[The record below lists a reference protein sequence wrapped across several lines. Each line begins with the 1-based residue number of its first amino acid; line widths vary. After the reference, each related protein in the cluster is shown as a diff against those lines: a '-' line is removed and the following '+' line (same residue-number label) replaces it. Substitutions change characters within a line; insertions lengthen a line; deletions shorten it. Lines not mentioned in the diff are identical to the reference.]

1 MNETRPKPQRWAAF
15 ANNYGMV
22 LVLLILIAAFSVLTL
37 ERQSSTGADAGRVV
51 ARDIV
56 NAHGSSSTVVVVAGL
71 KPPDESFLREAT
83 DALEAAG
90 VTVAATVGGRPADAR
105 RAIERVLQEGHSIDA
120 IAATGDAAR
129 WSIYDRFESVGNSRC
144 VSAAPTLWP
153 TFAKS
158 ENVLNVANQTAIYAI
173 IAIGMTMVII
183 TAGIDLSVGSLVA
196 LSAVAAAVFIR
207 DAGDGTETGAGLMIV
222 GCCVGMGICALGGVF
237 NGVMITRLGIP
248 PFITTLAMMLMAR
261 GLARRLS
268 DELSIQ
274 ALPASFTWIGGAAT
288 FGIPN
293 PVILMVVLYGVAH
306 VVMSRTVFGRYVYAV
321 GGNAEAARLS
331 GVPVKRVIV
340 VVYTLCGALAGLGG
354 IVQSS
359 KLGSGDP
366 KLGLMFELDV
376 IAAVVV
382 GGTSLMGGEGR
393 IFGTLIGAF
402 IIAVIKNGMNLMKV
416 GAPEQQIV
424 LGAVV
429 LLAVLVDTLKRRG
442 TAH

>member
-158 ENVLNVANQTAIYAI
+158 ENILNVANQTAIYAI

-306 VVMSRTVFGRYVYAV
+306 VVMSRTVFGRYAYAV

>member
-1 MNETRPKPQRWAAF
+1 MNETRPKPQRWTAF
-15 ANNYGMV
+15 ANDYGMV

-37 ERQSSTGADAGRVV
+37 ERQSSTGPDAGRVV

-56 NAHGSSSTVVVVAGL
+56 AAYGSPSVAVVVAGL
-71 KPPDESFLREAT
+71 KPPDEGFLREAT
-83 DALEAAG
+83 NVLEAAG
-90 VTVAATVGGRPADAR
+90 VTVAATVGGKPADAR
-105 RAIERVLQEGHSIDA
+105 RTIERVLQEGHSIDA
-120 IAATGDAAR
+120 IAATGDAAK
-129 WSIYDRFESVGNSRC
+129 WSIYDRIESVGSDKC
-144 VSAAPTLWP
+144 VSAAPALWP

-158 ENVLNVANQTAIYAI
+158 ENILNVANQTAIYAI

-196 LSAVAAAVFIR
+196 LAAVATAVFIR
-207 DAGDGTETGAGLMIV
+207 EVGDGTETNTGLMV
-222 GCCVGMGICALGGVF
+222 VACCVGMGVCALAGIF
-237 NGVMITRLGIP
+237 NGAMITGLGIP

-261 GLARRLS
+261 GMARRLS

-293 PVILMVVLYGVAH
+293 PVILMAVLYGVAH
-306 VVMSRTVFGRYVYAV
+306 LVMSRTVFGRYVYAV

-331 GVPVKRVIV
+331 GVPVKRVVV

>member
-158 ENVLNVANQTAIYAI
+158 ENILNVANQTAIYAI

-293 PVILMVVLYGVAH
+293 PVFLMVVLYGVAH
-306 VVMSRTVFGRYVYAV
+306 VVMSRTVFGRYAYAV

>member
-1 MNETRPKPQRWAAF
+1 MNDSKPLRWKAL
-15 ANNYGMV
+15 ANDYGMV

-37 ERQSSTGADAGRVV
+37 ERQSSTGSDAGRVV
-51 ARDIV
+51 ARNIIA
-56 NAHGSSSTVVVVAGL
+56 AHGTSGTVVVVAGL
-71 KPPDESFLREAT
+71 KPPDERFLREAKE
-83 DALEAAG
+83 ALEAGG
-90 VTVAATVGGRPADAR
+90 VTVAAIVGGKPADAR
-105 RAIERVLQEGHSIDA
+105 RTIERVLLEGHSIDA
-120 IAATGDAAR
+120 IAATGDAAK
-129 WSIYDRFESVGNSRC
+129 WSIYDRFESVGSNKC
-144 VSAAPTLWP
+144 VSAAPALWP

-196 LSAVAAAVFIR
+196 VAAVATAVFIR
-207 DAGDGTETGAGLMIV
+207 DVGEGTQTGTGLMIA
-222 GCCVGMGICALGGVF
+222 GCCVGIGVCALAGIF
-237 NGVMITRLGIP
+237 NGAMITRLGIP

-268 DELSIQ
+268 NELSIQ
-274 ALPASFTWIGGAAT
+274 ALPASFTWIGGDTT

-293 PVILMVVLYGVAH
+293 PVILMITLYGIAH
-306 VVMSRTVFGRYVYAV
+306 IVMSRTVFGRYVYAV

-340 VVYTLCGALAGLGG
+340 IVYTLCGALAGLGG
-354 IVQSS
+354 IVQAS

-442 TAH
+442 TAS